1 MGAQK
6 ISKLIEKS
14 GMCGRATFA
23 IAALTFVFLL
33 LPLRPTAAQSSVG
46 LHWAQEPAP
55 AGPAPAPSPAPIPL
69 PTLDPHAT
77 AVPAPVATQWA
88 ISGPP
93 TPVVVGTPSATPGSS
108 NPGGVIAPS
117 ETGHIVE
124 SITRAFY
131 TIIFPV
137 ESMEDALRGVF
148 THFLSGSLEAAESVF
163 AEAVDAIVLSVPDDE
178 VSSYRAPWTGMLR
191 ISAALWPLTFVIVLT
206 GAAKES
212 LVTSAPVG
220 FADTKKGLL
229 DWLISVALAAGSL
242 LILTWVN
249 ELFQE
254 ITQAILVADFGIFG
268 SLDAHAIAGTLLNG
282 AILGGFTALV
292 PFGGLFIAFFFIIL
306 AFSVL
311 VSLFLVYVAKYT
323 LLFVLIVIAPF
334 VLTISVLPPTRWLNW
349 TWIRMVLLVSLLG
362 PVNALLL
369 KLASLATIQQAGAMG
384 ELNLVPAVVHFFKLM
399 GVLSLL
405 LTVNFTVAKTTFGAV
420 NEVKDRAV
428 DATKQVAG
436 MIVSA
441 VAVGAAALTGAAIG
455 GAAMGGAAVGG
466 GGLAAGGSA
475 AAVGAGR
482 TAAGAQAAA
491 SIPTPLAGGVPV
503 PGTVTSAGSQV
514 PANAGSSAMR
524 TATAQIGS
532 RDNAVTSPPSQAPV
546 AGSDAEAQTSV
557 EDGDAGATPG
567 IRGDAGATPGIR
579 GDAGATSGIRGD
591 AGATPGIRGD
601 AGATPGAAQPPAFAG
616 TRTLAMLRATREQR
630 TTMVSRILTPGIRGD
645 PGPRRGAL
653 AGALQVGGATLS
665 AVSGSRFGR
674 GAGTAARVGGWM
686 MERKMDR
693 EERTGPE
700 GKPAGQPALRSG
712 STNVW
717 RGMAAGLGASSP
729 AGYAATTGPLSRLEE
744 QYGFDATRN
753 AVQESLGPAIA
764 ARRFGN
770 ETAPSMATQ
779 DGFYTRGPG
788 GQPQADVS
796 AWIGSTV
803 ENRLR
808 TMPGGAHTGP
818 RIYPDS
824 PPSAPAASGGLH
836 GGSAPSLL
844 DFRQGAQMAEA
855 LGYGSHDQEAIRAL
869 ASLHHVHRN
878 PGLGFDAGSAR
889 ATVEAAWRA
898 QSALAGVPHEQPG
911 TARTAFLHD
920 VTQIARDHGH
930 TDEFIYPTPWS
941 NLAARIRA
949 DAGIDRQGQ
958 E

>member
-1 MGAQK
+1 MA
-6 ISKLIEKS
+6 
-14 GMCGRATFA
+14 
-23 IAALTFVFLL
+23 
-33 LPLRPTAAQSSVG
+33 
-46 LHWAQEPAP
+46 
-55 AGPAPAPSPAPIPL
+55 
-69 PTLDPHAT
+69 
-77 AVPAPVATQWA
+77 
-88 ISGPP
+88 
-93 TPVVVGTPSATPGSS
+93 VGTPSATPGSS
-108 NPGGVIAPS
+108 DPGGIIA
-117 ETGHIVE
+117 E

-163 AEAVDAIVLSVPDDE
+163 AEAVDAIVLSVPGDE
-178 VSSYRAPWTGMLR
+178 VSSYQAPWTGMLR

-212 LVTSAPVG
+212 LITSAPVG

-254 ITQAILVADFGIFG
+254 ITQAILVADFGIFR

-282 AILGGFTALV
+282 TILGGFTALV

-311 VSLFLVYVAKYT
+311 VSLFLVYVAKYA

-384 ELNLVPAVVHFFKLM
+384 ELSLVPAVVHFFKLM

-420 NEVKDRAV
+420 SEVKDRAV
-428 DATKQVAG
+428 DATRQVAG
-436 MIVSA
+436 MIVTA
-441 VAVGAAALTGAAIG
+441 VAVGATALTGAAIG
-455 GAAMGGAAVGG
+455 GAAMGGATVGG
-466 GGLAAGGSA
+466 GGLAAGGGAATGSQIPASAGGSA
-475 AAVGAGR
+475 AANAG
-482 TAAGAQAAA
+482 GSA
-491 SIPTPLAGGVPV
+491 SI
-503 PGTVTSAGSQV
+503 
-514 PANAGSSAMR
+514 PANAGGSASIPANAGGSASIPANAGGSAMR
-524 TATAQIGS
+524 DVTARIGPRDSAVAPSPS
-532 RDNAVTSPPSQAPV
+532 RAPLPG
-546 AGSDAEAQTSV
+546 GSGAQTALVDS
-557 EDGDAGATPG
+557 TC
-567 IRGDAGATPGIR
+567 
-579 GDAGATSGIRGD
+579 
-591 AGATPGIRGD
+591 
-601 AGATPGAAQPPAFAG
+601 G
-616 TRTLAMLRATREQR
+616 TRADPDAADAQGNPEAADSNDEQGLGHRRAAVAQYSPLDSAAPPDAPLDSTRDQPTGR
-630 TTMVSRILTPGIRGD
+630 GQGRI
-645 PGPRRGAL
+645 
-653 AGALQVGGATLS
+653 AGALQMGGATLS
-665 AVSGSRFGR
+665 AMSGSRLGR
-674 GAGTAARVGGWM
+674 GAGTAARAAGWM
-686 MERKMDR
+686 MERQMDR
-693 EERTGPE
+693 EARAGPG
-700 GKPAGQPALRSG
+700 GKPAGQPASRTG

-729 AGYAATTGPLSRLEE
+729 AGYAAATGPLSRLEE
-744 QYGFDATRN
+744 QYGFDAARS
-753 AVQESLGPAIA
+753 AAQESLGPAIA

-770 ETAPSMATQ
+770 ETAPSMALQ
-779 DGFYTRGPG
+779 DGFFTRGPD

-818 RIYPDS
+818 RIYPAS
-824 PPSAPAASGGLH
+824 PPSAPAAPGGA
-836 GGSAPSLL
+836 GPAPSLL

-878 PGLGFDAGSAR
+878 PRLGFDAGSAR

-898 QSALAGVPHEQPG
+898 RSAPAGAIRPDGGLAREHLHAVR
-911 TARTAFLHD
+911 AAFLHD
-920 VTQIARDHGH
+920 LSQIARDHGH

-941 NLAARIRA
+941 NLAARMRA
-949 DAGIDRQGQ
+949 RCASVPANAGGSASIPANAGGSASIPANAGGSASIPANAGGSASIPANAGGSASIPANAGGSASIPANAGGDWQGQ

>member
-1 MGAQK
+1 MGAHR

-14 GMCGRATFA
+14 GRCGRATFA

-33 LPLRPTAAQSSVG
+33 LPLRPTAAQPRIGSAVRDPVLPGTARQGKWAAGQCAAQSSAG
-46 LHWAQEPAP
+46 LHWAQEPTP
-55 AGPAPAPSPAPIPL
+55 AGPVPAPSPAPIPL
-69 PTLDPHAT
+69 PTLDPYAT
-77 AVPAPVATQWA
+77 AVPASVATQWA

-93 TPVVVGTPSATPGSS
+93 TPVMIPPSGATVPPSGATVPPSGAVVGTPSATPGSS
-108 NPGGVIAPS
+108 NPDGI
-117 ETGHIVE
+117 IE

-163 AEAVDAIVLSVPDDE
+163 AEAVDAIVLSVPGDE
-178 VSSYRAPWTGMLR
+178 VSSYQAPWTGMLR

-212 LVTSAPVG
+212 FITSAPVG

-254 ITQAILVADFGIFG
+254 ITQAILVADFGVFR
-268 SLDAHAIAGTLLNG
+268 SLDAHAIAGTLFNG

-311 VSLFLVYVAKYT
+311 VSLFLVYVAKYA
-323 LLFVLIVIAPF
+323 LLFVLVVIAPF

-384 ELNLVPAVVHFFKLM
+384 ELSLVPAVVHFFKLM

-405 LTVNFTVAKTTFGAV
+405 LTINFTVAKTTFGAV

-428 DATKQVAG
+428 DATRQVAG
-436 MIVSA
+436 IIVSA
-441 VAVGAAALTGAAIG
+441 VAVGAAALGGAAIG
-455 GAAMGGAAVGG
+455 GAAIGGATAGG
-466 GGLAAGGSA
+466 GGLAAGGGA
-475 AAVGAGR
+475 AATGAGG
-482 TAAGAQAAA
+482 TAAGTQAAA
-491 SIPTPLAGGVPV
+491 SIPVT
-503 PGTVTSAGSQV
+503 GTGASAGSQV
-514 PANAGSSAMR
+514 PANAGASAMR
-524 TATAQIGS
+524 AATAQIGN
-532 RDNAVTSPPSQAPV
+532 RDGAVTSSTSRAPV
-546 AGSDAEAQTSV
+546 PGSNAEAQTSA
-557 EDGDAGATPG
+557 EDRDLVPSIRGDTGAAPG
-567 IRGDAGATPGIR
+567 IRGDP
-579 GDAGATSGIRGD
+579 DAGNAQNSQGTADSNGEQDSGPLHSQG
-591 AGATPGIRGD
+591 
-601 AGATPGAAQPPAFAG
+601 
-616 TRTLAMLRATREQR
+616 
-630 TTMVSRILTPGIRGD
+630 

-693 EERTGPE
+693 EARAGSG
-700 GKPAGQPALRSG
+700 GKPAGQPALRTG
-712 STNVW
+712 STNAW
-717 RGMAAGLGASSP
+717 RGLAAGLGASSP
-729 AGYAATTGPLSRLEE
+729 AGYAAATGPLSRLEE
-744 QYGFDATRN
+744 QYGFDAVRS
-753 AVQESLGPAIA
+753 AAQESLGPAIA

-770 ETAPSMATQ
+770 ETAPSMAMQ
-779 DGFYTRGPG
+779 DGFYTRGPD

-855 LGYGSHDQEAIRAL
+855 LGYGNHDQEAVRAL
-869 ASLHHVHRN
+869 ASLHHVHRD
-878 PGLGFDAGSAR
+878 PRLGFDTGSAT

-898 QSALAGVPHEQPG
+898 RSALAGVAHEQPG
-911 TARTAFLHD
+911 AARAAFLHD
-920 VTQIARDHGH
+920 VSQIAQDHGH

-949 DAGIDRQGQ
+949 DARIDRQGQ